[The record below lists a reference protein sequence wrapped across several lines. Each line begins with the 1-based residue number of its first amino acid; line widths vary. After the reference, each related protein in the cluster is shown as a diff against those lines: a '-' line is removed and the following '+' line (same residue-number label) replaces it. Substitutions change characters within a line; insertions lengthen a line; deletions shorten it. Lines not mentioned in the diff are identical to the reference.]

1 MSGLEVLRWVREQRR
16 LRELPVIL
24 HVGSTPAHEQGA
36 YHELRV
42 TAVVEKDSTCRALV
56 DRVRDVLHGEPVGR

>member
-24 HVGSTPAHEQGA
+24 YVGSTPAHEQDA
-36 YHELRV
+36 YHDLRV
-42 TAVVEKDSTCRALV
+42 TAVVEKESSCHTLV
-56 DRVRDVLHGEPVGR
+56 DRVRDILHGEPVGK